1 MTVMKNS
8 NTCSGWLSWRFWG
21 LSFAFW
27 ATYALLTLMASV
39 GGIRGLF
46 DSYIWD
52 FAWQQSLPVWLYW
65 LGTPPLFEIT
75 RRLGEARLGA
85 RQYYGWLAGTVLVTS
100 AITTVVFSA
109 AFMDSA
115 GSLGGIM
122 LQTATMSVNWFF
134 HFTAIA
140 GVAVAINQFRASQVR
155 QQELLAAELRALR
168 SQLQPHFLFNSLQA
182 IAVTIKRDAG
192 AAVSMVTLVGDLLRQ
207 TLRERSGELVSLQE
221 EQELLQPYLELQ
233 RLRFADRLEVEV
245 DLSSEALGAAV
256 PDLILQPLV
265 ENALQHGIES
275 KPGKGA
281 VRIRARRDGEHLEI
295 EVADDGAGPDRDDI
309 ADGIGLGATRARL
322 RALFGD
328 RAELK
333 LLPGGICGAVVT
345 VRMPW
350 QEVAGVA

>member
-1 MTVMKNS
+1 M
-8 NTCSGWLSWRFWG
+8 RFWG

-27 ATYALLTLMASV
+27 ASYLLLTLTATA
-39 GGIRGLF
+39 GGFRELA
-46 DSYIWD
+46 DSYFWSV
-52 FAWQQSLPVWLYW
+52 AWQQSLPIWLYW
-65 LGTPPLFEIT
+65 LGTPPLFEIA
-75 RRLGEARLGA
+75 RRLGEAGLRA
-85 RQYYGWLAGTVLVTS
+85 RQYYCRLAGAVLVAS
-100 AITTVVFSA
+100 AITTVVFGVA
-109 AFMDSA
+109 VLGHP
-115 GSLGGIM
+115 GSLGGFM
-122 LQTATMSVNWFF
+122 AQAATVSVNWLF
-134 HFTAIA
+134 HFTAVM

-192 AAVSMVTLVGDLLRQ
+192 AAVSMVTLLGDLLRQ

-221 EQELLQPYLELQ
+221 EQELLRPYLELQ

-245 DLSSEALGAAV
+245 DLPSEVLGAAV

-281 VRIRARRDGEHLEI
+281 VRIRARRDGEYLEV
-295 EVADDGAGPDRDDI
+295 EVADDGAGPGRDDI
-309 ADGIGLGATRARL
+309 TDGIGLGATRARL
-322 RALFGD
+322 QALFGA

-333 LLPGGICGAVVT
+333 LLPGGLSGAIVI